1 MAITLENP
9 ANSSASRQQPSGAR
23 LPTRSSGRPLQAFDP
38 EPEHRF
44 RQRHAGQQRG
54 ASDPGAAS
62 ATSLHDNPLFAG
74 EIVADTAGSGAAGP
88 SRRVSGIPRA
98 PSAAALRAQA
108 LLQARASGGVVQM
121 DPTGGGDP
129 AAAGPS
135 GQRRPP
141 TAEDAG
147 APSPRR
153 GLDHVLGAHV
163 PQPLEHW
170 LPEEARLRSELARS
184 PTARS
189 PAPGGPAGRLPADN
203 IPPDP
208 GPPRRVLPVANG
220 GQHHAA
226 LHPPPG
232 FGPLGP
238 HPELRPALAP
248 GDALAAV
255 HYGGMLHPEPALA
268 PAAAAAA
275 GVPAAGGNLGSMLR
289 PEPALAP
296 AAAAAA
302 VVPAAGG
309 NLGGVLHPG
318 VALPPAAAAAAGVP
332 AAGGNLGSMLR
343 PEPALAPA
351 AAAAAVVPA
360 AGGNLGG
367 VLHPGVALPPAAAA
381 AAGVPAAGGN
391 LGGMPR
397 PEPALAPAAA
407 AAAAFPAAG
416 GNLGGMLPMMPAAG
430 LGGVLS
436 AHVPPAAAPAAAAA
450 LTAAVADAGRDPVAR
465 SPPAAVPN
473 MPFAAA
479 DPAAV
484 AAAGAAYAASP
495 PLPPQQL
502 QPWQRALMPQLQ
514 QQPLMPP
521 PPQQQLPLQPPP
533 TAPHMWPL
541 GPPPARRRSRLAQLF
556 LDIGGEPADL
566 AGDQAAGSQLPR
578 QQQAGA
584 ASGVA
589 GEAQAPPQD
598 RQPPPLHDR
607 EPAAAAYSAG
617 DLQQPFPAL
626 WQPAVGAVGQHP
638 PWQPM
643 PGGGWAPYYPAV
655 AGYQL
660 PPGYPDA
667 WAGDA
672 RRADGMA
679 PWRADWLQRAAA
691 AALSASG
698 LAQQAVPVG
707 LTPAPDHAGDQ
718 LPVQSVRIKTA
729 PPEAAMKIKE
739 VTLMSVAKLKDDMKT
754 WAAQEQLGL
763 LNTND
768 PRYFD
773 FFPKFISSQESAK
786 GLHRIWEEVALSTP
800 YKDRMLQLWEAIGD
814 SYNLHLT
821 PADVAT
827 VKQMVKQRPGEQLR
841 PCFER
846 LRLAMTLE
854 DRYKTRIPPQDLLQS
869 FMGGILSDELR
880 KDVGTAFAEEQGHLG
895 MPPEE
900 MLKALGKAVD
910 KAQKLHSL
918 QVSLFVRQEPSAQP
932 QSKDGRAHTS
942 TAAETQ
948 GAAPQRSEKSKQRK
962 PPPQQQQQQTPP
974 QQPQQQQPS
983 PPQQQPASQAPQP
996 AAQGSGQC
1004 VVCRDRGAPA
1014 DHHVDACP
1022 HHHAARNNNRC
1033 PICYRWPYHHPNVCW
1048 GPGGAA
1054 GGGRG
1059 QGQAEVP
1066 RQAPPGDYP
1075 PQGGYG
1081 GYGGGRGMGMG
1092 RGYGGGR
1099 GGGYGGRGPG
1109 GGYAGG
1115 RGQGYGYGGGGYGGE
1130 QGPSGTGAGGP
1141 PARGHV
1147 AAVEQAGVPGQQPA
1161 PTGQTEQRRVTFAD
1175 QQEHAPY
1182 HAAYS
1187 EEYEYVDA
1195 SPYFAGCTYLAAE
1208 CPEAVP
1214 EPAVPAETNATRLAG
1229 QPTPQPFAVPT
1240 ESAVSF
1246 RPRRHGYKPF
1256 EPRSSDSG
1264 GSIVVEVPAEVVRE
1278 GAKSGV
1284 KVIVQVVPGS
1294 LDLDDAAAA
1303 PQGAQVQRM
1312 AAASV
1317 TQTAD
1322 APPLAT
1328 SVTPDS
1334 SDQMAPP
1341 AEGPSPSG
1349 GAGAPG
1355 STAADFA
1362 AHGTAAS
1369 IPMRAAVPGGDTL
1382 AAPAAAAAADA
1393 APFANSHVRARGAAA
1408 RSAGDGAE
1416 EPPLVAAA
1424 LHGGGTI
1431 SPPPAAVQLPG
1442 GGTDALSTPTEPR
1455 PDGGGS
1461 SVRGAPLS
1469 CAANESSLCVP
1480 YRGPSMPL
1488 VPTVRPHAAMRA
1500 AAHASRLAAVT
1511 RPSGPD
1517 ESRELQEF
1525 RSHNHGDLYLL
1536 WDHQLG
1542 LWHEGR
1548 DVPVRAT
1555 LKDEGAN
1562 VSCIDRQFCQ
1572 RHGIAYRTSPVR
1584 LKTTMGMSEQ
1594 LCEVASLRV
1603 VLCPGDPGRRR
1614 VLQPTGPVLV
1624 IDGDGEFDFLW
1635 GKVDSNQVAAYV
1647 DPYPR
1652 PTMWYRPDLPEGRR
1666 LFLATFS
1673 RASCAVGLSGR
1684 SWWTTTWS
1692 CAAGRL
1698 PWSPRLDP
1706 SCLWSVL

>member
-1 MAITLENP
+1 MHRSFTKGLRPRAGAP
-9 ANSSASRQQPSGAR
+9 FSPASRGAAAR
-23 LPTRSSGRPLQAFDP
+23 C
-38 EPEHRF
+38 
-44 RQRHAGQQRG
+44 

-170 LPEEARLRSELARS
+170 LPEEARLRSELGTVADRTIPS
-184 PTARS
+184 P
-189 PAPGGPAGRLPADN
+189 PAGRLGGFQRTTFRPTR
-203 IPPDP
+203 
-208 GPPRRVLPVANG
+208 GRLGRVLPVANG

-226 LHPPPG
+226 LHTRRRVSGRSVPIRSFDRHSPLATPLLRSTTAACCTRSLRWRLPPPQPRAFRPPG
-232 FGPLGP
+232 ATSAACCVRSLRWRLPPPQPRSCRPLGP
-238 HPELRPALAP
+238 
-248 GDALAAV
+248 
-255 HYGGMLHPEPALA
+255 
-268 PAAAAAA
+268 
-275 GVPAAGGNLGSMLR
+275 
-289 PEPALAP
+289 
-296 AAAAAA
+296 
-302 VVPAAGG
+302 
-309 NLGGVLHPG
+309 
-318 VALPPAAAAAAGVP
+318 ALPPAAAAAAGVP

-436 AHVPPAAAPAAAAA
+436 AHVPPAAAP
-450 LTAAVADAGRDPVAR
+450 LPRLPR
-465 SPPAAVPN
+465 SLPLWPPPDET
-473 MPFAAA
+473 P
-479 DPAAV
+479 
-484 AAAGAAYAASP
+484 
-495 PLPPQQL
+495 QL

-514 QQPLMPP
+514 ATAADAAAAAAAATATAAAHGSPHVAPWAP
-521 PPQQQLPLQPPP
+521 TRPAAQPPGAAIP
-533 TAPHMWPL
+533 GHRGRASRPGW
-541 GPPPARRRSRLAQLF
+541 RSGSR
-556 LDIGGEPADL
+556 
-566 AGDQAAGSQLPR
+566 GSQLPR

-667 WAGDA
+667 WAGDE

-679 PWRADWLQRAAA
+679 PVPQRRRS
-691 AALSASG
+691 ALVV

-768 PRYFD
+768 PR
-773 FFPKFISSQESAK
+773 
-786 GLHRIWEEVALSTP
+786 
-800 YKDRMLQLWEAIGD
+800 
-814 SYNLHLT
+814 
-821 PADVAT
+821 
-827 VKQMVKQRPGEQLR
+827 
-841 PCFER
+841 
-846 LRLAMTLE
+846 
-854 DRYKTRIPPQDLLQS
+854 
-869 FMGGILSDELR
+869 
-880 KDVGTAFAEEQGHLG
+880 DVGTAFAEEQGGHLG

-932 QSKDGRAHTS
+932 QSRTARAHTS

-948 GAAPQRSEKSKQRK
+948 GAASQRSEKSQTAEAAAAAAASNRRRRSSRSSSSRRRRRSSLRRK
-962 PPPQQQQQQTPP
+962 HR
-974 QQPQQQQPS
+974 S
-983 PPQQQPASQAPQP
+983 RRRK
-996 AAQGSGQC
+996 AAGS
-1004 VVCRDRGAPA
+1004 
-1014 DHHVDACP
+1014 
-1022 HHHAARNNNRC
+1022 
-1033 PICYRWPYHHPNVCW
+1033 
-1048 GPGGAA
+1048 GAA
-1054 GGGRG
+1054 GGRGRG

-1081 GYGGGRGMGMG
+1081 GYGGGAAAWAWAADTVEDEEADMEAA
-1092 RGYGGGR
+1092 
-1099 GGGYGGRGPG
+1099 GPG
-1109 GGYAGG
+1109 ADTRVAVVRATVTAVEGN
-1115 RGQGYGYGGGGYGGE
+1115 GGE

-1141 PARGHV
+1141 PARGSRRRRGAGGGAGGSSRRANRTDGT
-1147 AAVEQAGVPGQQPA
+1147 AAPSRLL
-1161 PTGQTEQRRVTFAD
+1161 TSRSTR
-1175 QQEHAPY
+1175 PY

-1187 EEYEYVDA
+1187 EEYD
-1195 SPYFAGCTYLAAE
+1195 
-1208 CPEAVP
+1208 
-1214 EPAVPAETNATRLAG
+1214 
-1229 QPTPQPFAVPT
+1229 
-1240 ESAVSF
+1240 
-1246 RPRRHGYKPF
+1246 
-1256 EPRSSDSG
+1256 
-1264 GSIVVEVPAEVVRE
+1264 
-1278 GAKSGV
+1278 GV

-1303 PQGAQVQRM
+1303 PQGAPVQRM

-1317 TQTAD
+1317 TQTAEE
-1322 APPLAT
+1322 PPLAT
-1328 SVTPDS
+1328 SVDAGHS

-1349 GAGAPG
+1349 GGRWRAPG

-1393 APFANSHVRARGAAA
+1393 APFANSHVRAPGAPPPGRWRRRRRAAA
-1408 RSAGDGAE
+1408 GGCRAARRWHHIATAGGR
-1416 EPPLVAAA
+1416 AAA
-1424 LHGGGTI
+1424 WR
-1431 SPPPAAVQLPG
+1431 PAQTRCPRQLK
-1442 GGTDALSTPTEPR
+1442 PR

-1536 WDHQLG
+1536 WDH
-1542 LWHEGR
+1542 
-1548 DVPVRAT
+1548 PA
-1555 LKDEGAN
+1555 
-1562 VSCIDRQFCQ
+1562 
-1572 RHGIAYRTSPVR
+1572 
-1584 LKTTMGMSEQ
+1584 
-1594 LCEVASLRV
+1594 
-1603 VLCPGDPGRRR
+1603 
-1614 VLQPTGPVLV
+1614 
-1624 IDGDGEFDFLW
+1624 
-1635 GKVDSNQVAAYV
+1635 
-1647 DPYPR
+1647 R
-1652 PTMWYRPDLPEGRR
+1652 P
-1666 LFLATFS
+1666 LA
-1673 RASCAVGLSGR
+1673 
-1684 SWWTTTWS
+1684 
-1692 CAAGRL
+1692 
-1698 PWSPRLDP
+1698 
-1706 SCLWSVL
+1706 